1 MAYYVQESSGVFV
14 HCFEITGVEEN
25 DLLNDFIA
33 MDEIINEYRKTLTAK
48 DLWTRMALTVD
59 ADGTFNVDYEYEQ
72 DEDSNEDWR

>member
-1 MAYYVQESSGVFV
+1 MAYYGQESSGGFV
-14 HCFEITGVEEN
+14 HCFEITRVEEN